1 MYKAQHKNKDGAR
14 KDLLLILSTKI
25 TTSIYKLGRLRLSV
39 NHFLSLTPSHHYI
52 RPLYSGPTL
61 YAWSSET
68 TYTWHAC
75 GTRHAWPNPQ
85 DSLGVVEDVQ
95 DAWLGWSGVE
105 SRRYDRW

>member
-61 YAWSSET
+61 YAWSSEMAN
-68 TYTWHAC
+68 TWHAC
-75 GTRHAWPNPQ
+75 GTCHARPNPQ
-85 DSLGVVEDVQ
+85 DSLGVVED
-95 DAWLGWSGVE
+95 A
-105 SRRYDRW
+105 